1 MQERQDTLNETIDG
15 GNLTD
20 DINNNLNEQLKL
32 ENTNAESDNYY

>member
-20 DINNNLNEQLKL
+20 DINNNLNEQQKL
-32 ENTNAESDNYY
+32 ENTYVAYVSYY

>member
-32 ENTNAESDNYY
+32 ENTYAESDSYY

>member
-20 DINNNLNEQLKL
+20 DINNNLNEQQKL
-32 ENTNAESDNYY
+32 ENTYVESDSYY

>member
-20 DINNNLNEQLKL
+20 DINNNLNEQQKS
-32 ENTNAESDNYY
+32 ENTYVESDSYY